1 MQTPQ
6 AMKAPDDRVWGVM
19 VDETTK
25 SVWFAFVSLQP
36 EDPLASTVVSES
48 AGAAIPS
55 AHITVFAP

>member
-1 MQTPQ
+1 
-6 AMKAPDDRVWGVM
+6 MKAPDDRVWGVM

-55 AHITVFAP
+55 AHITAFDP